1 MAKEL
6 FMRPLLWYNDVL
18 IRYPLL
24 TKSVTSGF
32 MYAGGDVIAQYT
44 ETYVKNRG
52 KTNPDELET
61 TKIDKKRV
69 LRFFLFGTIISGPAM
84 HYWFNYLNEL
94 PALMWQY
101 KQIHHRGKIL
111 RAYAYLK
118 SHGIEANLDLAK
130 LPNAKALTKW
140 KGKAGKIAADQ
151 LIFSPIYTLIFFL
164 IIGMMEGGTER
175 VEGWFDRLASGES
188 VRDILDG
195 RKEQEEKE
203 NKSLEGLL
211 SSSQDAHI
219 MEIIKQLKKKVTEEQ
234 HRASSSTHSHKHR
247 ATGDS
252 SSSDEQDPQSEI
264 HHKHNNHHH
273 ATEKETLV
281 QELIRLIKETPNHAS
296 SPVPVSSSEKKENEK
311 SSTVII
317 PPSWAAIWDR
327 TWKHCKEVYLPTY
340 LADVTVWPP
349 LQLINFTYVPVR
361 FQFLFVNTANLAW
374 NTFLSMMANKH
385 HGGGGGGGGD
395 ISSEKKKEEV
405 VSDNKEER

>member
-1 MAKEL
+1 MAKEF

-32 MYAGGDVIAQYT
+32 MYAGGDVLAQYT

-52 KTNPDELET
+52 KTNPEELET
-61 TKIDKKRV
+61 TIIDKKRV

-130 LPNAKALTKW
+130 LPHAKALTKW

-151 LIFSPIYTLIFFL
+151 LIFSPIYTLLFFL

-175 VEGWFDRLASGES
+175 MEAWLDRLASGES

-195 RKEQEEKE
+195 SKEKEEKE
-203 NKSLEGLL
+203 RKVGGLL
-211 SSSQDAHI
+211 SSPQDAHI
-219 MEIIKQLKKKVTEEQ
+219 VEIIKQLKQKVTEEQ
-234 HRASSSTHSHKHR
+234 HTASSSASSGDHPPKHQHHHSS
-247 ATGDS
+247 ASDAS
-252 SSSDEQDPQSEI
+252 SSFQQDPQTEN
-264 HHKHNNHHH
+264 HHKHSHHHH

-281 QELIRLIKETPNHAS
+281 QELIRLIKETPNQPLPLVTS
-296 SPVPVSSSEKKENEK
+296 SDKKEAK
-311 SSTVII
+311 PSSTAVIPD

-349 LQLINFTYVPVR
+349 LQLINFTFVPLR
-361 FQFLFVNTANLAW
+361 FQFLFVNTANLGW
-374 NTFLSMMANKH
+374 NTFLSMMANKQ
-385 HGGGGGGGGD
+385 HGGGGGGSSAGH
-395 ISSEKKKEEV
+395 SEKKEKEEH
-405 VSDNKEER
+405 